1 MQHLDRRKKL
11 TILGAMMAAMLFAA
25 LNQTIVGTALPKIVA
40 DLGGMEY
47 YSWIFT
53 VYMLAATV
61 TTVLVGK
68 LSDIYGRKPFVVIGI
83 AVFIIGSF
91 LCGLAQDIIQLILY
105 RGIQGLGGGV
115 IMATAFTVVGD
126 LFAPRERGR
135 WQGAMAATFGL
146 ASVFGPT
153 LGGYIVDH
161 TDWHWIF
168 WVFLPFG
175 FVALA
180 LILFLFPSVAKR
192 EGESVDYAGSAWL
205 TILIVQLLLAFSWAG
220 EKYAWSSPVIIG
232 LFVGSAISLAL
243 FLWAEKAARN
253 PVLPLGL
260 FRDSVFTLSNII
272 GFLMGAGMFGA
283 IMYMPYFVQGVLGTS
298 ATISGYV
305 MMPLTLSMVVASSLS
320 GQLISRTGKYKVLA
334 LVGLLI
340 MVAGMLL
347 LYTMDRSST
356 NWTAIWFNMVV
367 GIGLGIAFP
376 IFTLTVQ
383 NAVPDRE
390 LGVATSSAQ
399 LFRQLGG
406 TIGVS
411 IMGTILTNRMNTRM
425 AELMAASSEGA
436 GSAMPSEAA
445 GESLAEVANPQILM
459 DPDKMAAARQS
470 LAPELHGLFEQM
482 VELLREAM
490 SYALSGVFL
499 FGAVLV
505 ALAFVLT
512 FLLKEIPLRTAN
524 KQPSSSEEDGDKQLR
539 PPLKT
544 EG

>member
-47 YSWIFT
+47 YSWVFT

-83 AVFIIGSF
+83 AVFIVGSF

-105 RGIQGLGGGV
+105 RGFQGLGGGI

-135 WQGAMAATFGL
+135 WQGAMAASFGL

-180 LILFLFPSVAKR
+180 LILFLFPSVPKR
-192 EGESVDYAGSAWL
+192 KGESVDYLGSALL
-205 TILIVQLLLAFSWAG
+205 TVLIVQLLLAFSWAG
-220 EKYAWSSPVIIG
+220 AKFAWDSPIIIG
-232 LFVGSAISLAL
+232 LFAGSLIALVL
-243 FLWAEKAARN
+243 FLLAEKAARN

-260 FRDSVFTLSNII
+260 FRDSVFTLSNVI

-283 IMYMPYFVQGVLGTS
+283 IMYMPYFVQGVMGTS

-305 MMPLTLSMVVASSLS
+305 MMPLTLSMVIASSLS
-320 GQLISRTGKYKVLA
+320 GQLVSRSGKYKLLA
-334 LVGLLI
+334 IVGLFI

-376 IFTLTVQ
+376 IFTLTIQ

-411 IMGTILTNRMNTRM
+411 IMGTVLTNRMNSRITEQMTQVTGSGESARM
-425 AELMAASSEGA
+425 SDGAAASLTEI
-436 GSAMPSEAA
+436 
-445 GESLAEVANPQILM
+445 ANPQNLM
-459 DPDKMAAARQS
+459 DPEKMAAARQS
-470 LAPELHGLFEQM
+470 LAPELHEIFEQ
-482 VELLREAM
+482 VIGLLREAM

-499 FGAVLV
+499 LGAIVVSL
-505 ALAFVLT
+505 ALVLT
-512 FLLKEIPLRTAN
+512 FFLKEIPLRSAN
-524 KQPSSSEEDGDKQLR
+524 NKPESLEEESSNPQVYA
-539 PPLKT
+539 KT
-544 EG
+544 R

>member
-47 YSWIFT
+47 YSWVFT

-83 AVFIIGSF
+83 AIFIVGSF
-91 LCGLAQDIIQLILY
+91 LCGWAQNIIHLIVY
-105 RGIQGLGGGV
+105 RGVQGLGGGI

-135 WQGAMAATFGL
+135 WQGAMAGTFGL

-175 FVALA
+175 FVSLA
-180 LILFLFPSVAKR
+180 LILFLFPSVPKR
-192 EGESVDYAGSAWL
+192 EGESVDYAGSALL
-205 TILIVQLLLAFSWAG
+205 TVLIVQLLLAFSWAG
-220 EKYAWSSPVIIG
+220 EKYAWGSPVIIG
-232 LFVGSAISLAL
+232 LFAGSLIALVL
-243 FLWAEKAARN
+243 FLLVERAARN

-260 FRDSVFTLSNII
+260 FKDSVFTLSNGI

-305 MMPLTLSMVVASSLS
+305 MMPLTLSMVLASSVS
-320 GQLISRTGKYKVLA
+320 GQLVTRTGKYKGLA
-334 LVGLLI
+334 LIGLII
-340 MVAGMLL
+340 MVGGMFLL
-347 LYTMDRSST
+347 FTMDRSST
-356 NWTAIWFNMVV
+356 NWTAVWFNMVV

-376 IFTLTVQ
+376 IFTLTIQ

-411 IMGTILTNRMNTRM
+411 IMGTILTKRMNTRM
-425 AELMAASSEGA
+425 SEWMVSATDEGYAQLPGAARA
-436 GSAMPSEAA
+436 
-445 GESLAEVANPQILM
+445 SLAEAANPQILM
-459 DPDKMAAARQS
+459 DPAKLMEARQALS
-470 LAPELHGLFEQM
+470 PELHEMFVQM

-490 SYALSGVFL
+490 SDALSGVFL

-512 FLLKEIPLRTAN
+512 FLLKEIPLRSAHN
-524 KQPSSSEEDGDKQLR
+524 KQPDPSGEGRAESRPRPLHSES
-539 PPLKT
+539 
-544 EG
+544 